1 LRRHRA
7 RSGPRPAQTPAH
19 PHTAASTQ
27 RRLTPYLCPKATTA
41 TSMIRVRSE
50 HTRSPQREAALQ
62 WQEHEDDPPTIARS
76 LARPLE
82 LFGPAEKAPVAGVR
96 IPWPSELKPAC
107 GGGPD
112 AVGAPGVDWQVG
124 SSRARLS
131 EDTSA
136 RLVLTRDPQR
146 SCPQKP
152 PGTAQEA
159 AARKLGLHPGA

>member
-1 LRRHRA
+1 MIPPQSREVWRGHWSFSA
-7 RSGPRPAQTPAH
+7 R
-19 PHTAASTQ
+19 
-27 RRLTPYLCPKATTA
+27 PKK
-41 TSMIRVRSE
+41 
-50 HTRSPQREAALQ
+50 LQ
-62 WQEHEDDPPTIARS
+62 W
-76 LARPLE
+76 LE
-82 LFGPAEKAPVAGVR
+82 FEFLGQAN
-96 IPWPSELKPAC
+96 SKPAC